1 MLLVCATGKPCFI
14 PSSMEH
20 ATLSESGVVLF
31 ASPAVNVVVTCDQ
44 GYGINASSAL
54 TTQSISCLPDQSF
67 EEASPCLGEY
77 VHVQVAGH
85 DLAPEHFVVKF
96 HGDNNFFF
104 FT

>member
-1 MLLVCATGKPCFI
+1 MG
-14 PSSMEH
+14 H
-20 ATLSESGVVLF
+20 ATLSKSGVVLF
-31 ASPAVNVVVTCDQ
+31 GSPPVMVTCDQ
-44 GYGINASSAL
+44 GYGINASLAL

-85 DLAPEHFVVKF
+85 DFAPEHFVVKF
-96 HGDNNFFF
+96 HGDNNFHFF